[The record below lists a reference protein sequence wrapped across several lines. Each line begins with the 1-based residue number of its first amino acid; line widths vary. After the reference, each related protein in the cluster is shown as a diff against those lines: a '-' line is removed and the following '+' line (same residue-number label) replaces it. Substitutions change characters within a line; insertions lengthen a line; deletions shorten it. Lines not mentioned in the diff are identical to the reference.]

1 MGSGTTG
8 VSCKNLNRNF
18 IGIELDSDYFKIAE
32 KRINA
37 PAFVFDRVSMFD
49 DDSHSLEFQSAHG
62 LRNLSSASE
71 YASKRTIIDS
81 HFCEGKV
88 IAIAFLCMRMQ
99 LKIH

>member
-1 MGSGTTG
+1 M
-8 VSCKNLNRNF
+8 
-18 IGIELDSDYFKIAE
+18 LDSEIIEVIIPELKIASAQN
-32 KRINA
+32 KT

-81 HFCEGKV
+81 HFCEGS
-88 IAIAFLCMRMQ
+88 ISRMRF
-99 LKIH
+99 